1 VRAALQSRLRRARRA
16 ARRALW
22 TRGLDVK
29 RLDPQERWFLTALV
43 DDTVPLPASA
53 AELRPDS
60 PRLAELRRAYEG
72 AHPAVRVHSRWT
84 DEGAR
89 SWLDLARFRGDNAYV
104 WQYREDRRVSE
115 LKYLVY
121 LQDVM
126 ARDQAGLIDTLGED
140 GAFGCWT
147 FTWDGLPTVS
157 RDLLDSVNELL
168 FLDAELGVLSG
179 ARPRVLD
186 IGAGYGRMAHRYVTA
201 VPGVA
206 DYACT
211 DAVPESTFLC
221 EYYLRH
227 REIWPPA
234 RAVPLTDVDALEPGS
249 FDLAVNIHSFSECTL
264 DAIGWWSAQLSR
276 LEVPTLFLVPNEA
289 KGFLSTEVDGR
300 RLDYLPVLEAAGYRL
315 ARDVPAFAPAV
326 RAALRMQDR
335 YCLLELDR

>member
-1 VRAALQSRLRRARRA
+1 
-16 ARRALW
+16 
-22 TRGLDVK
+22 
-29 RLDPQERWFLTALV
+29 
-43 DDTVPLPASA
+43 
-53 AELRPDS
+53 
-60 PRLAELRRAYEG
+60 
-72 AHPAVRVHSRWT
+72 VRVHSRWT